1 MTKLKSPGPYDL
13 YVQKIGHKDE
23 ATDLEPIYGLTERDA
38 DKLLG
43 ELPLEDPGDARP
55 YWVLELH
62 PKGGVSEE
70 PQAFTTFTNPEPFL
84 P

>member
-1 MTKLKSPGPYDL
+1 MTKLKVPGPYDL

-23 ATDLEPIYGLTERDA
+23 ATDLEPCKGLSEKDA
-38 DKLLG
+38 DDLLSAIPMG
-43 ELPLEDPGDARP
+43 QFGDMRP

-62 PKGGVSEE
+62 PAGQVSEE
-70 PQAFTTFTNPEPFL
+70 PQAFTTFTNPEPYL